1 MPNPVV
7 PPEAMREPASPAAAD
22 ALRIGGLT
30 RLTGVDFPG
39 RLAAVVFLQGCPWCC
54 VYCHNPALLDAAV
67 PGALAW
73 SAVRAFL
80 QQRRGLLD
88 GVVFSGGEPTLQAAL
103 VPALAEARVLGYA
116 CGLHTGGMYPDRL
129 AQSLPHLDWVGLDIK
144 APRHLHDAVTGT
156 RGGAGR
162 AASSLSLLLDSGV
175 ALECRTTW
183 HAGLFGRDDLF
194 RLADELAAQ
203 SVRHWVLQTCRGPG
217 PAPQPLGPGDLAA
230 LASHFERFECR

>member
-1 MPNPVV
+1 MPVEALPDA
-7 PPEAMREPASPAAAD
+7 PPQGAG

-39 RLAAVVFLQGCPWCC
+39 RLAAVVFLQGCPWRCG
-54 VYCHNPALLDAAV
+54 YCHNPALLDAAV

-103 VPALAEARVLGYA
+103 VPALAEVRALGFA
-116 CGLHTGGMYPDRL
+116 TGLHTGGMYPERL
-129 AQSLPHLDWVGLDIK
+129 AQALPQLDWVGLDVK
-144 APRHLHDAVTGT
+144 APAQCYDAVTGT
-156 RGGAGR
+156 PGSGAR
-162 AASSLSLLLDSGV
+162 AAQSLRLLLDSGV

-183 HAGLFGRDDLF
+183 HAGLFGRDGLF
-194 RLADELAAQ
+194 RLADALAAL
-203 SVRHWVLQTCRGPG
+203 SVPRWVLQACSGQGR
-217 PAPQPLGPGDLAA
+217 PQDSLSASDLADLGA
-230 LASHFERFECR
+230 RFPRFECR

>member
-1 MPNPVV
+1 MPKPAV
-7 PPEAMREPASPAAAD
+7 PPEASDAVRRGAD

-30 RLTGVDFPG
+30 RLTGIDFPG
-39 RLAAVVFLQGCPWCC
+39 RLAAVVFLQGCPWRC

-67 PGALAW
+67 PGALSW
-73 SAVRAFL
+73 PAVRAFL

-103 VPALAEARVLGYA
+103 VPALAEARAMGHA
-116 CGLHTGGMYPDRL
+116 TGLHTGGMYPQRL
-129 AQSLPHLDWVGLDIK
+129 AQALAHLDWVGLDVK
-144 APRHLHDAVTGT
+144 APRHLHDTVTGA

-162 AASSLSLLLDSGV
+162 AARSLRLLLDSGV

-203 SVRHWVLQTCRGPG
+203 SVRHWVLQTCRGP
-217 PAPQPLGPGDLAA
+217 ASSRDVLDASDLAA
-230 LASHFERFECR
+230 LALRFERFECR